1 MRGKAWVLILIVVVC
16 AVGSVAFLLV
26 MSMGAFFPQG
36 QRFTFGDKVGLVEIT
51 GTMIDPAPAVDQI
64 VRFARDEDIRA
75 IIVRIESP
83 GGVVAAAQEIYAELR
98 KARDSGK
105 PVVASMGGVAA
116 SGGYYVACAA
126 DSIVA
131 NPGTLTGSIGVIMS
145 FPNTEELFKK
155 IGIGFEV
162 IKTGEFKD
170 TGSFARGMTPA
181 ERKLL
186 GGLLDDV
193 YDQFITV
200 VSTERGID
208 IDAVRAFS
216 DGRLLTGRQA
226 HELGLV
232 DRLGDFRDALML
244 AGDLAGIKGE
254 PTVVRPRRK
263 AISLWDI
270 VEDLFGMASRIT
282 RNGISMEYSLR

>member
-1 MRGKAWVLILIVVVC
+1 LRGKAWVLILIVVVC
-16 AVGSVAFLLV
+16 AVGSVAFLLI

-98 KARDSGK
+98 KARDAGK

-145 FPNTEELFKK
+145 FPTTEELFKR

-193 YDQFITV
+193 FDQFITV
-200 VSTERGID
+200 VSVERGID
-208 IDAVRAFS
+208 IDSVRTFS

-232 DRLGDFRDALML
+232 DRLGDFRDAVML
-244 AGDLAGIKGE
+244 AGDLAGISGE
-254 PTVVRPRRK
+254 PTLVRPRRK

-270 VEDLFGMASRIT
+270 LEDLFGMASRIT